1 MNLNSKNT
9 VKTGNYV
16 LTKTTIKKNV
26 CMYDEL
32 GYKQNILK
40 TKSFRVDKDDIK
52 KKRFKHSFSYL
63 IFI

>member
-1 MNLNSKNT
+1 MNLNFKNT

-26 CMYDEL
+26 CMYEL

-52 KKRFKHSFSYL
+52 KKRFKHSFSYS